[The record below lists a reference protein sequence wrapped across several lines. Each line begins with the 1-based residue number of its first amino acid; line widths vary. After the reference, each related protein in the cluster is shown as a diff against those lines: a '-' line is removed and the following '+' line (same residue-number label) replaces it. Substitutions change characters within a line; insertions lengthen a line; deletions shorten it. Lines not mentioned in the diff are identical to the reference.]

1 MKKSALTFLSVFF
14 GFLFLTVQSVKAAND
29 ADAVKKLSSFKSTGL
44 STGGEKIPQKS
55 ELADNIKK
63 NILPLIKLPAG
74 FKIELFAVAPDAR
87 ALAVMRNENGVIITT
102 RKTKVWHA
110 LDRDMDNVADTV
122 EQFAATVNFDIP
134 HGACYSEDGHLYII
148 ERNRVMWFPAAEYF
162 KESPDTVAI
171 PIIDQGDL
179 IPKDEESYN
188 HTARMCRVNKADNKL
203 YVSLGQPFNV
213 SPPEKQ
219 ELYNK
224 VGIGE

>member
-102 RKTKVWHA
+102 RKTKV
-110 LDRDMDNVADTV
+110 
-122 EQFAATVNFDIP
+122 
-134 HGACYSEDGHLYII
+134 
-148 ERNRVMWFPAAEYF
+148 
-162 KESPDTVAI
+162 
-171 PIIDQGDL
+171 
-179 IPKDEESYN
+179 
-188 HTARMCRVNKADNKL
+188 
-203 YVSLGQPFNV
+203 
-213 SPPEKQ
+213 
-219 ELYNK
+219 
-224 VGIGE
+224 